1 MDIVLYPRFRQDD
14 AAASRIGCSPFRRIW
29 YDSISPIP
37 RNANGGDLYIALSQS
52 AAAYTDPDNGIN
64 FVGTTDAVHQITY
77 GYVFPPVSSTTTPNE
92 FIGEIV
98 APIANK
104 WAGVS
109 PGGGMIKQLLLV
121 AWPNGNAIVRS
132 ARYATYDLFC
142 I

>member
-1 MDIVLYPRFRQDD
+1 MWDRVRVRFAYALKCIDRDH
-14 AAASRIGCSPFRRIW
+14 FKV
-29 YDSISPIP
+29 
-37 RNANGGDLYIALSQS
+37 LSQS

-64 FVGTTDAVHQITY
+64 FVGITDAVHQITY
-77 GYVFPPVSSTTTPNE
+77 GYVFPPVGSTTTPNE

-132 ARYATYDLFC
+132 ARYATYDVFC
-142 I
+142 NPVNVQILTLLLIGIMCNRRTET